1 MGEKKDLAKG
11 VYKTLPLG
19 CRLWPRKQR
28 FDLHFSKHC
37 LVENIQR
44 KIQEKRSAIFISE
57 ESLINA
63 FSCFRDSN
71 HKVLIKSSKD
81 WQWSTILKLKLLF
94 TSPPCITSKQ
104 LWFLYILQNSYK
116 KEKQI
121 NWNFLLPMRV
131 TFKLKIQNTEEVMI
145 IHEGTR
151 MV

>member
-19 CRLWPRKQR
+19 CTQR

-81 WQWSTILKLKLLF
+81 
-94 TSPPCITSKQ
+94 
-104 LWFLYILQNSYK
+104 
-116 KEKQI
+116 
-121 NWNFLLPMRV
+121 
-131 TFKLKIQNTEEVMI
+131 
-145 IHEGTR
+145 
-151 MV
+151 